1 MKVEINEDRLGAL
14 YALERRKAVKIP
26 RPKSEVKREAIQR
39 FKSFVV
45 MCPNGKRPWIS
56 AAKFAR
62 FVGVDIKTAQQ
73 WFPIWHEM
81 GLVKARFRGMVYEMR
96 ATGAALAG
104 RN

>member
-14 YALERRKAVKIP
+14 YALERRNAVKIP

-39 FKSFVV
+39 FKSFAFL
-45 MCPNGKRPWIS
+45 CPNGKRPWIS

-62 FVGVDIKTAQQ
+62 FVGVDVRTAQQ
-73 WFPIWHEM
+73 WFPIWREM

-96 ATGAALAG
+96 ATGAGLAE
-104 RN
+104 RI